1 MTDQHQLSLTF
12 LSGDPNEAW
21 DIGCWECIW
30 YAFGYAAQSNITAR
44 AQSDHVTITFQDDHV
59 RTWQDTQHVLVL
71 ASLQSSPNTLVEGHS
86 IVSCCRQQIF
96 ENKSHKDFACDQRP
110 NYHCQ
115 DQSHMSIKDLYC
127 TYSADIGI
135 TTDTTSNISST

>member
-86 IVSCCRQQIF
+86 IVSCCRQQNF
-96 ENKSHKDFACDQRP
+96 ANESHKEAGRGQLVDMT
-110 NYHCQ
+110 YLSMHLG
-115 DQSHMSIKDLYC
+115 SKTVWTHMYRTIQP
-127 TYSADIGI
+127 DIP
-135 TTDTTSNISST
+135 